1 MGEHH
6 TACCGSQNTVFPNT
20 KLNYRTGLVMEMA
33 LLTGQSMAPVSTG
46 EELFLFS
53 QQILTS
59 LVTSYFF
66 ISQLQTT
73 LAQQKGASPK
83 SKYIAYLTLT
93 KAYDPCTLT

>member
-1 MGEHH
+1 
-6 TACCGSQNTVFPNT
+6 
-20 KLNYRTGLVMEMA
+20 MEMA
-33 LLTGQSMAPVSTG
+33 LLTGQSMAPVSIG
-46 EELFLFS
+46 EELLFS